1 MIEMEEERK
10 LELLTILVFR
20 EFFDFAVLREK
31 YSCVIRSLAFVYR
44 YRYTKIGW
52 FLLNIELFVSKKRS
66 SLKIFF
72 FFSNYLFEKNDKSYW
87 WKWHFRRI
95 FLFQVWKTYQ
105 KLFADYCRKKIFTGI
120 NCFFINAICICQML
134 HIVHKISPVLTVP
147 RWMLYI
153 HANFCI

>member
-44 YRYTKIGW
+44 YRYTKICW

-87 WKWHFRRI
+87 WKWHFRRV
-95 FLFQVWKTYQ
+95 FLRYG
-105 KLFADYCRKKIFTGI
+105 KLIKNYSLTIAEKNFFTGI

-153 HANFCI
+153 HVNFCI